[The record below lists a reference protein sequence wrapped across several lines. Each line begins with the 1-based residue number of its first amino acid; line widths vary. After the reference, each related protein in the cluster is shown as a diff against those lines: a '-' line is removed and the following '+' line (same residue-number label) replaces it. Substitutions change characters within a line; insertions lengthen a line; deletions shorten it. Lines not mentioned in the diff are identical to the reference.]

1 MIKQV
6 LNLLRGLLNSPARR
20 LQRIERAASELLGID
35 AAAGSASL
43 AGAAQ
48 ADARSQPGK
57 DPGLSL
63 VERLLSERLGCPQPA
78 LGLIGVG
85 VLYLASDSP
94 DAKNFS
100 LEVEDVSD
108 LGGLARRLAERTPE
122 PRDAARAGAF
132 VRFLLDA
139 YGAATLQEFA
149 RAMQPGVSMGQV
161 CLETTGKSLAMIE
174 LQWSETL
181 SHEPPMRGV
190 LPFMRWTAG
199 LLRPYRFYSG
209 MLVVGILIQ
218 TLYAA
223 FMPLW
228 LHQLFDEGIT
238 PHNAGVIWRTLAL
251 LIGGFLVTASAGL
264 AIDFSVS
271 TLGPRALGDVRRQV
285 FDKLLQ
291 LSSRTLN
298 RFKGGDIVSIFSTDL
313 FIVENA
319 VVRSVAGIVGK
330 VFLMLGSLITA
341 IDLDWRMALATVS
354 LLAIA
359 FWAPRQVARFAVKAA
374 YDRKVEDGKFAGFI
388 KETAQL
394 LPVIRTLDIG
404 EHRRGLFNEQAD
416 TIYKAS
422 YRQYLMGELT
432 SRATVFCISAAQL
445 GIIGLG
451 AGLSLTGTVSG
462 GVVVAYI
469 GLLLAIGGA
478 AGGIAS
484 LLPAAI
490 QAVGSW
496 QRIESLLAR
505 PVDAPGAEQKAEP
518 GLPLARVAFQDV
530 SFSYTG
536 ERLNLDDVTLET
548 PVPRRVALVGP
559 SGSGK
564 STVINLL
571 SRNYDALKGTILLND
586 TDIRNVDNRTLRSLM
601 AVVNQ
606 DTTLFEGSI
615 RYNIG
620 IGRLGATDAEIE
632 QAARDAEIHDF
643 ITTLPNGYDTNVGEG
658 GKLLSGGQRQR
669 IVIARALL
677 HDPQIL
683 LLDEATSALDAE
695 AEAAINQ
702 TLAKI
707 SSKRMMFSVTHR
719 LNSCPDMDL
728 ICVFREGRLVEK
740 GTHEELLALRGVYA
754 GMWDKQADI
763 SIGSSGQ
770 DVDISIERLRK
781 IPLFASV
788 PQEDLESIRHMLRVE
803 EVPADT
809 ALTVEG
815 TTTGRFYIIAR
826 GMVESSVLLGDGTS
840 LTMEILEVGDFFGE
854 FALLEGVPNPTT
866 CRTRLPCLLLS
877 LSRQDLRHVADL
889 HRTADEQSE
898 LEKEIVATLD
908 RRLDAK
914 LEELIG
920 RRLASKQRGTAP
932 RAAAN
937 AAGPSA

>member
-1 MIKQV
+1 M
-6 LNLLRGLLNSPARR
+6 
-20 LQRIERAASELLGID
+20 ASELLGIE
-35 AAAGSASL
+35 AAAGSPSL
-43 AGAAQ
+43 AKAAL
-48 ADARSQPGK
+48 ADVRAHPGK
-57 DPGLSL
+57 AAGLAL
-63 VERLLSERLGCPQPA
+63 VERLLSERLDCPQPA

-85 VLYLASDSP
+85 VFYLASDDP

-100 LEVEDVSD
+100 LGMDDVND
-108 LGGLARRLAERTPE
+108 LSGLAQRLAANAPQ

-132 VRFLLDA
+132 VRFLHDA
-139 YGAATLQEFA
+139 YGAAVLQEFA
-149 RAMQPGVSMGQV
+149 RAMQPGVSMSEV
-161 CLETTGKSLAMIE
+161 CGKVTGKSLAMVE

-199 LLRPYRFYSG
+199 LLKPYRFFCG

-271 TLGPRALGDVRRQV
+271 TLGPRALNDVRRRV
-285 FDKLLQ
+285 FDKLLL

-298 RFKGGDIVSIFSTDL
+298 RFKGGDIVSIFSTDI

-330 VFLMLGSLITA
+330 VFLMIGSLVTA
-341 IDLDWRMALATVS
+341 VDLDWRMALATVL

-359 FWAPRQVARFAVKAA
+359 FWAPRQVARYAVKAA
-374 YDRKVEDGKFAGFI
+374 YERKVEDGKLAGFI

-404 EHRRGLFNEQAD
+404 EHRRGMFNEYAD
-416 TIYKAS
+416 TIYKSS

-505 PVDAPGAEQKAEP
+505 PADVPDAQQNAVPS
-518 GLPLARVAFQDV
+518 LPLSRVALQDV
-530 SFSYTG
+530 TFSYTG
-536 ERLNLDDVTLET
+536 ERLNLDNVTLQT

-571 SRNYDALKGTILLND
+571 SRSYDALSGQVLLND
-586 TDIRNVDNRTLRSLM
+586 IDIRKIDNQTLRSFI

-620 IGRLGATDAEIE
+620 IGHMGATDEQIE

-695 AEAAINQ
+695 AEAAINE

-707 SSKRMMFSVTHR
+707 SAKRMMFSVTHR
-719 LNSCPDMDL
+719 LNSCPDMDM
-728 ICVFREGRLVEK
+728 ICVFRDGKLVEQ
-740 GTHEELLALRGVYA
+740 GTHDELLALRGVYA
-754 GMWDKQADI
+754 GMWEKQADI

-770 DVDISIERLRK
+770 DVEISIERLRK

-788 PQEDLESIRHMLRVE
+788 PQDDLESIRHMLRVE

-809 ALTVEG
+809 VLTLEG

-826 GMVESSVLLGDGTS
+826 GMVESSVLLGDGS
-840 LTMEILEVGDFFGE
+840 ALIMEILEVGDFFGE
-854 FALLEGVPNPTT
+854 FALLEGIPNPTT

-920 RRLASKQRGTAP
+920 RRMASRQRGS
-932 RAAAN
+932 AARP
-937 AAGPSA
+937 AASSAESSA